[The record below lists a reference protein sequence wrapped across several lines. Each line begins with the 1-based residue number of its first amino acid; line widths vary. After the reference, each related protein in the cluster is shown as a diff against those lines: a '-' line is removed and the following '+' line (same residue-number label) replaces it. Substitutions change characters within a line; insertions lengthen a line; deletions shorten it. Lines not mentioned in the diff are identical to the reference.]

1 MGTEKIYSKI
11 RKLTHV
17 FIGCLVESHEE
28 SVKSSQSHNRPECE
42 EANENFQNSEFR
54 LRNSEELK
62 LGNLML
68 QLTLMILVIP
78 SLLLGT
84 SITKVKFPVYNYT

>member
-1 MGTEKIYSKI
+1 MGTERIYSNM

-42 EANENFQNSEFR
+42 EANENFQNSEVR
-54 LRNSEELK
+54 LRNTEERK

-68 QLTLMILVIP
+68 QFTFVILVIP
-78 SLLLGT
+78 SLPLGT
-84 SITKVKFPVYNYT
+84 SITKVKLSVYNYT